1 MIQTLDKGRLNWQ
14 YFARMQCG
22 GQVNMAAKQEVTAEE
37 ELTVKTQS
45 RAPSAGAVLHQVIK
59 SLIRNDLFFS
69 EKMFKNANLMV
80 LHLVS
85 TAILD

>member
-1 MIQTLDKGRLNWQ
+1 MIQTLGKGRLNWQ

-45 RAPSAGAVLHQVIK
+45 RAPSAGVVLHQVIK